1 MTEVRS
7 KRRAL
12 LTLVFTTNC
21 LKKPLL
27 IRIYLVSTGL
37 QRDKTSVRNILRL
50 EGLLN
55 ANQLLITNSK

>member
-7 KRRAL
+7 KRRPL

-27 IRIYLVSTGL
+27 IRIYLFIHLFIQLVSTGL
-37 QRDKTSVRNILRL
+37 QQDKTSARNILSL
-50 EGLLN
+50 EALLN
-55 ANQLLITNSK
+55 AN